1 MSKILKL
8 QMLNSQNSL
17 MDEGANFGSA
27 ISTICPMNQANE
39 GESIF
44 EMQ

>member
-8 QMLNSQNSL
+8 QMLSSQNSF

-27 ISTICPMNQANE
+27 ISTICPSSPANQ
-39 GESIF
+39 GEPIF